1 MPDILDIAQ
10 LAVQAAMR
18 NGAEFADASVGSG
31 ISVGVDLEN
40 SSLKECEVVRD
51 YGIGVRA
58 FYRGGMGTATTTS
71 LSEEAA
77 RTVGRQAAEMA
88 KATHGDPDF
97 VCLPDPQPWEEV
109 PGRWDD
115 AVAGLPVGVVVQWC
129 RAGIEEARQ
138 IAPEVAL
145 EGGAGLDYGE
155 KAIASS
161 TGVAYSTRGT
171 SVDINFFA
179 VVQRGDDVGA
189 YFEFDAAR
197 RLEDFKPEGVARI
210 ATETA
215 LRFLGSR
222 QIAKA
227 RMPLVLG
234 PMAVSGLIGA
244 VIGSSNA
251 ESVQRRRSF
260 MVNRAGTQ
268 IAAPCLTVR
277 EEPFIPGGLS
287 STGID
292 GEGVPKRARALI
304 DKGVLTTY
312 LHNSYTANKE
322 GVENTAHARRSG
334 SSAGVGI
341 GPSNLHIMPGNRTE
355 KELIADIEDGL
366 YIDYGGLQPDSTNGD
381 ISATVDFGF
390 KIENGEIAYPVATTM
405 VGTDVFEMLGNIEAV
420 SSDYREEPGS
430 ITPSLRIRDIMI
442 IGGA

>member
-10 LAVQAAMR
+10 LAVQSAMS

-31 ISVGVDLEN
+31 MSVGVDLEN

-58 FYRGGMGTATTTS
+58 FYRGGMGSATTTS
-71 LSEEAA
+71 LDEDAA
-77 RTVGRQAAEMA
+77 RTVGHQAAEMA
-88 KATHGDPDF
+88 RATHGDPDF
-97 VCLPDPQPWEEV
+97 VCLPEPQPWEEV

-115 AVAGLPVGVVVQWC
+115 AVAGLPVDVVVQWC
-129 RAGIEEARQ
+129 LAGIEEARQ

-161 TGVAYSTRGT
+161 TGVAFHTRGT
-171 SVDINFFA
+171 SVSISFFA
-179 VVQRGDDVGA
+179 VVQRGEDVGA

-197 RLEDFKPEGVARI
+197 RLEDFQPEGVARI
-210 ATETA
+210 ATEAA
-215 LRFLGSR
+215 LRFLGAR
-222 QIAKA
+222 HVTKA

-234 PMAVSGLIGA
+234 PMAVSGLIGST
-244 VIGSSNA
+244 IGAANA

-260 MVNRAGTQ
+260 MVDRAGTR
-268 IAAPCLTVR
+268 IASPCLTVR

-292 GEGVPKRARALI
+292 GEGVPKTACALI
-304 DKGVLTTY
+304 DGGVLSTY
-312 LHNSYTANKE
+312 LHNSYTANKA
-322 GVENTAHARRSG
+322 GVPNTAHAQRSG
-334 SSAGVGI
+334 SSSGVGI
-341 GPSNLHIMPGNRTE
+341 GVSNLHIIPGDRTE
-355 KELIADIEDGL
+355 RELISDIDEGL
-366 YIDYGGLQPDSTNGD
+366 YIDYGGLQPDGTNGD

-390 KIENGEIAYPVATTM
+390 KIEKGELAYPVATTM
-405 VGTDVFEMLGNIEAV
+405 VGSDVFEMLGNIDAV
-420 SSDYREEPGS
+420 SSDFRAEPGS